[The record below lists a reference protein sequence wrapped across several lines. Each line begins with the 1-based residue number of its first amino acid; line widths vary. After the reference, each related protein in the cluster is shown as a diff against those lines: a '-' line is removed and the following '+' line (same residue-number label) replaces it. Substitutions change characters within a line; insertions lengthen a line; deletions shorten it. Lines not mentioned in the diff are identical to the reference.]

1 MGRSSVSRGIIAAVV
16 IVIVVIAIAGG
27 VGYYYATRHHAT
39 STTSST
45 STSTITTVTMNTTT
59 TPPTTT
65 TTSTTPTSTSV
76 VTLTVVTYTGSP
88 QKLLNTIVVPLFEQ
102 EHPNVKVQVLAYP
115 FNSYMENEMTVLE
128 AGNSQYDI
136 VTYTQ
141 GPGPNILPYLAPLN
155 ESAFNISSL
164 IMTVMDFG
172 GVYYNPQ
179 TNQTTLY
186 GVAPWA
192 SVLVLWYNTQY
203 FDNATLQQE
212 FYSEYHFSLNP
223 WTWQNW
229 SQVLDVDQF
238 FTSHNITKYGVLIYD
253 DPAYDLNEAFP
264 LVFGWYYIHNSTLN
278 CGNPAGVPGYMT
290 LFMGCYPKGWPYSF
304 PPPSFNNSVGVEA
317 LEAYKALVSY
327 EPNPS
332 VLTVSFDNTPS
343 LLASDQAPAGFTYMS
358 QMAWL
363 SLQNRTKFRFAPAPG
378 GYAGAGATYLAI
390 SKYSQHKDLAMEFLE
405 LLESTQVQVKSF
417 YTFGLFPINKQAYTV
432 LLANTSLPTYE
443 RDWLNE
449 SYYLVQHAYAGNPTI
464 FSPMAGNWISE
475 FDNAIFEYLT
485 GQISSPAQALQ
496 QAATA
501 TVQLLSAG
509 TSTSTTTT
517 SAAPAPYVV
526 ANALRVLTF
535 APQTIRSR
543 Y

>member
-1 MGRSSVSRGIIAAVV
+1 MGRTSVSRSVIAGVVIIIVIIALAGS
-16 IVIVVIAIAGG
+16 IA
-27 VGYYYATRHHAT
+27 YYASTKHHVT
-39 STTSST
+39 S
-45 STSTITTVTMNTTT
+45 
-59 TPPTTT
+59 PTTT
-65 TTSTTPTSTSV
+65 TTSTTTTTPTTTTTTTTSTTPII
-76 VTLTVVTYTGSP
+76 TLTVVTYTGSP
-88 QKLLNTIVVPLFEQ
+88 QKLLQKIVVPIFEQ
-102 EHPNVKVQVLAYP
+102 EHPNVNVQVLAYP
-115 FNSYMENEMTVLE
+115 FNNYMENEMTVLE
-128 AGNSQYDI
+128 AGSSQYDI

-155 ESAFNISSL
+155 ESAFNLSNL
-164 IMTVMDFG
+164 FMTVMDFG

-203 FDNATLQQE
+203 FGNSTLQQE

-238 FTSHNITKYGVLIYD
+238 FTSHNITKYGVLLYD

-264 LVFGWYYIHNSTLN
+264 LVLEWYYIHNSTLN

-290 LFMGCYPKGWPYSF
+290 LFMGCYPRGWPYSF

-317 LEAYKALVSY
+317 LETYKDLVAY
-327 EPNPS
+327 EPNPA

-363 SLQNRTKFRFAPAPG
+363 STQNRTKFRFAPAPG
-378 GYAGAGATYLAI
+378 GYAGAGATYLAV
-390 SKYSQHKDLAMEFLE
+390 SKYSQHKDLAMQLLA
-405 LLESTQVQVKSF
+405 LLESTQVQVESF
-417 YTFGLFPINKQAYTV
+417 YQLGLFPINKQAYSI
-432 LLANTSLPTYE
+432 LMANTSLPSYE
-443 RDWLNE
+443 TDLLNE

-464 FSPMAGNWISE
+464 FSPLAGTWISE
-475 FDNAIFEYLT
+475 FDNAIYGYLT
-485 GQISSPAQALQ
+485 GQVSSPLQALQ
-496 QAATA
+496 QAAA
-501 TVQLLSAG
+501 DTVQLLSTSSSSGA
-509 TSTSTTTT
+509 STST
-517 SAAPAPYVV
+517 AQAQYVIP
-526 ANALRVLTF
+526 NALKLMGMVIDARL
-535 APQTIRSR
+535 
-543 Y
+543 YL